1 MTGDIMKAPSASRIM
16 SRLSVVLLYLAIDA
30 LAIFLTFYFIYILR
44 FERATLLRWPPDLFQ
59 IRLFSNPHFLDH
71 LEIIALMGLF
81 LIVLLYKNGLY
92 ETPRGKRFSD
102 ELGALIS
109 ALAMTLILGWTLSFL
124 LQRFVLSRLVL
135 SVFPIALVPVLGGW
149 RYLKRKWVEYL
160 IAHGYRRNRAL
171 IVGAGKMGRYLE
183 RALKDSPE
191 LGIDVVG
198 FLDDHLALRPDKTP
212 KLPVLGTL
220 ADFSTVAVQ
229 LGIHDI
235 YITIPSERAKIKS
248 LIEHAYELGINVHI
262 VPELFDLL
270 VRQIKFE
277 SVGSLTLLRLFEPT
291 LSSWEQRLKRLED
304 VIIASLLLAIFAP
317 VMALIA
323 LAIKLDSPGP
333 VIYKQRRHGLNGVPF
348 WLYKFR
354 SMYHGADET
363 KHRELAKKW
372 LRSAD
377 PIDEQAHVYK
387 LTRDERITRV
397 GRIIRK
403 FNLDEIPQLWNVL
416 RGEMSLVGPRPPL
429 PYEYEEYEEYHKKR
443 LTIKPGITGLWQ
455 VSGLHKLSFE
465 EMVLLD
471 LRYINEWSIWLD
483 FEILLR
489 TISVVLLG
497 KGM

>member
-1 MTGDIMKAPSASRIM
+1 M

-30 LAIFLTFYFIYILR
+30 LAIFFTFYFIYILR

-59 IRLFSNPHFLDH
+59 PRLFSNPHFLDH

-81 LIVLLYKNGLY
+81 LVVLLYKNGLY
-92 ETPRGKRFSD
+92 ETPRGKRFSE

-109 ALAMTLILGWTLSFL
+109 TLALTLILGWTLSFL

-149 RYLKRKWVEYL
+149 RYLKRKWLEYL
-160 IAHGYRRNRAL
+160 IAHGYRRTRAL

-198 FLDDHLALRPDKTP
+198 FLDDHLALHQDKT
-212 KLPVLGTL
+212 LPCPIYGTL
-220 ADFSTVAVQ
+220 ADFSTVASQ
-229 LGIHDI
+229 LGIQDV
-235 YITIPSERAKIKS
+235 YITIPSERAKVKG
-248 LIEHAYELGINVHI
+248 LVEQAYELGLNVHI
-262 VPELFDLL
+262 IPDLFDLL
-270 VRQIKFE
+270 VREVKFE
-277 SVGSLTLLRLFEPT
+277 SIGSLTLLRLFQPT
-291 LSSWEQRLKRLED
+291 LSSWERRLKRIED
-304 VIIASLLLAIFAP
+304 LFFASLLLLVFSPFIA
-317 VMALIA
+317 VIA

-333 VIYKQRRHGLNGVPF
+333 VIYKQRRHGLNGEPF
-348 WLYKFR
+348 LLYKFR

-377 PIDEQAHVYK
+377 PIDEQAKVYK

-403 FNLDEIPQLWNVL
+403 FNLDEIPQLWNVI

-455 VSGLHKLSFE
+455 VSGLHRLSFE

-483 FEILLR
+483 LEILLR
-489 TISVVLLG
+489 TVSVVLLG

>member
-1 MTGDIMKAPSASRIM
+1 
-16 SRLSVVLLYLAIDA
+16 
-30 LAIFLTFYFIYILR
+30 
-44 FERATLLRWPPDLFQ
+44 
-59 IRLFSNPHFLDH
+59 
-71 LEIIALMGLF
+71 
-81 LIVLLYKNGLY
+81 
-92 ETPRGKRFSD
+92 
-102 ELGALIS
+102 
-109 ALAMTLILGWTLSFL
+109 
-124 LQRFVLSRLVL
+124 
-135 SVFPIALVPVLGGW
+135 
-149 RYLKRKWVEYL
+149 
-160 IAHGYRRNRAL
+160 
-171 IVGAGKMGRYLE
+171 
-183 RALKDSPE
+183 
-191 LGIDVVG
+191 
-198 FLDDHLALRPDKTP
+198 
-212 KLPVLGTL
+212 
-220 ADFSTVAVQ
+220 
-229 LGIHDI
+229 
-235 YITIPSERAKIKS
+235 
-248 LIEHAYELGINVHI
+248 
-262 VPELFDLL
+262 
-270 VRQIKFE
+270 
-277 SVGSLTLLRLFEPT
+277 
-291 LSSWEQRLKRLED
+291 
-304 VIIASLLLAIFAP
+304 
-317 VMALIA
+317 
-323 LAIKLDSPGP
+323 
-333 VIYKQRRHGLNGVPF
+333 
-348 WLYKFR
+348 
-354 SMYHGADET
+354 MYHGADET